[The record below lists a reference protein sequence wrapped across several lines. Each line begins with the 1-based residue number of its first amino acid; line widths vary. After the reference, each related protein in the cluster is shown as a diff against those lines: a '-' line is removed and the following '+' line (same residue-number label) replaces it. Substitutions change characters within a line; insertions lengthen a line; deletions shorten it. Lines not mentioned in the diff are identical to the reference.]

1 MDETEGSVKRMK
13 KSDHRAQSVRI
24 KDGGQKQS
32 AKGKDRELEARVIKI
47 IKILRKQYPAPRT
60 ALHYR
65 TPFELLIATILA
77 AQCTDERV
85 NKVTPGLF
93 KKYPTVEAFA
103 RARQEELENDIR
115 STGFFRNKAR
125 NIIALS
131 KKLIEE
137 YGGQVPDSMEELI
150 KLPGVARK
158 TANIVLASAFRKA
171 EGIAVDT
178 HVKRLAGRLGLSRET
193 QPEKIERD
201 LLAIVPKEDWLDFN
215 FLLVE
220 HGRKICQARKPRCEE
235 CVLCELC
242 PSASEL
248 GSAQVKKSGGKK

>member
-1 MDETEGSVKRMK
+1 MGEPEGSEKRMK
-13 KSDHRAQSVRI
+13 KSKHLEKSARI
-24 KDGGQKQS
+24 KYGRQNQP
-32 AKGKDRELEARVIKI
+32 AEEKDRELEGRVKKI
-47 IKILRKQYPAPRT
+47 IKILRQQYPSPRT

-131 KKLIEE
+131 RKLVEE

-193 QPEKIERD
+193 QPEKIEKD
-201 LLAIVPKEDWLDFN
+201 LMAIVPREDWLDFN

-220 HGRKICQARKPRCEE
+220 HGRKICQARKPHCEE
-235 CVLCELC
+235 CVLRELC
-242 PSASEL
+242 PSASKL
-248 GSAQVKKSGGKK
+248 SSVQAKKSGGKK

>member
-1 MDETEGSVKRMK
+1 MK

-24 KDGGQKQS
+24 NDGGQKQS
-32 AKGKDRELEARVIKI
+32 AKGKDRELEERVIKI
-47 IKILRKQYPAPRT
+47 IKILRKQYPSPRT

-150 KLPGVARK
+150 KLPG
-158 TANIVLASAFRKA
+158 
-171 EGIAVDT
+171 
-178 HVKRLAGRLGLSRET
+178 
-193 QPEKIERD
+193 
-201 LLAIVPKEDWLDFN
+201 
-215 FLLVE
+215 
-220 HGRKICQARKPRCEE
+220 
-235 CVLCELC
+235 
-242 PSASEL
+242 
-248 GSAQVKKSGGKK
+248 